1 MSEIEQEHRQV
12 QNTSLP
18 DTSPFPTLTT
28 IDGSL
33 PGGKQLTEPLVI
45 QIQCED
51 GEVLVSEPHFSMHAV
66 GPTLPEAI
74 SEFKRIIADEL
85 DELTHDEKILGPRL
99 QRQLHYLRS
108 IIKAA

>member
-1 MSEIEQEHRQV
+1 MSEIEQEHRQLH
-12 QNTSLP
+12 NANLP
-18 DTSPFPTLTT
+18 DTSSLPVLIT
-28 IDGSL
+28 IDGPL
-33 PGGKQLTEPLVI
+33 PSGKQLIEPLVI

-51 GEVLVSEPHFSMHAV
+51 GEVLVSEPHFFMHAV